1 MVDSP
6 GVVSGTAVFSLN
18 VATIAA
24 TEIVSARVMPTI
36 MVITGVVTAMTAP
49 VESTSTAVA
58 SALATT
64 RLSVTSLLAA
74 LLLGSDESLVILLVN
89 RSAQGRAATGHLGN
103 VVVATRDLGLYR
115 LHPGLT
121 VQTSHCATLMRQDKR
136 DDGPVVSGASGTA
149 GAVQVVLE
157 VHRRID
163 LQHQSDVID
172 VNSSGRDVSGNQDRQ
187 GTVLECRQH
196 AGTGTLGQ
204 AAVQST
210 SHDAGLT
217 QLLGHPGGTSLGSSK
232 DDGVADTVSDLA
244 HQPDWNFKIIIFT

>member
-172 VNSSGRDVSGNQDRQ
+172 VNSSGRRQWQPRPAGNR
-187 GTVLECRQH
+187 
-196 AGTGTLGQ
+196 
-204 AAVQST
+204 
-210 SHDAGLT
+210 
-217 QLLGHPGGTSLGSSK
+217 P
-232 DDGVADTVSDLA
+232 
-244 HQPDWNFKIIIFT
+244 

>member
-1 MVDSP
+1 VVDSP

-115 LHPGLT
+115 LPPRPPRM
-121 VQTSHCATLMRQDKR
+121 S
-136 DDGPVVSGASGTA
+136 
-149 GAVQVVLE
+149 
-157 VHRRID
+157 
-163 LQHQSDVID
+163 
-172 VNSSGRDVSGNQDRQ
+172 
-187 GTVLECRQH
+187 
-196 AGTGTLGQ
+196 
-204 AAVQST
+204 
-210 SHDAGLT
+210 
-217 QLLGHPGGTSLGSSK
+217 
-232 DDGVADTVSDLA
+232 
-244 HQPDWNFKIIIFT
+244 